1 MGVDLF
7 GEPVPIISD
16 LPEKYLSFVA
26 SSHNETLLEVGY
38 AARGVIR
45 NNLRVGER
53 PILLHSFFFL
63 KIDQSQLIDP
73 LTNQ

>member
-26 SSHNETLLEVGY
+26 SSHNDFLLEVGY
-38 AARGVIR
+38 AARRVIH
-45 NNLRVGER
+45 NNLQVGER

-63 KIDQSQLIDP
+63 KIDQGQLIDP